1 MKRYIKQILSGGT
14 LSILVACAGTPEGE
28 GGDAYEDEAR
38 RNDCIHEPSIRGYSA
53 LDDMNL
59 LVDAAGRRS
68 YHVIL
73 MRRAYGLRDS
83 WAIGFRS
90 PTSRICERFSDVVF
104 EGNFGG
110 ESIRIKTIRELAPEE
125 KEALLIRFGK
135 KEPEV
140 RPTPAPEEVKGADVE
155 ELDADDDE

>member
-1 MKRYIKQILSGGT
+1 MKNLIKQLLSVGT
-14 LSILVACAGTPEGE
+14 LSILAACAGSL
-28 GGDAYEDEAR
+28 EDEGSNATEDVPR
-38 RNDCIHEPSIRGYSA
+38 RDDCIHEPSIRGYSV
-53 LDDMNL
+53 LDEQNL

-73 MRRAYGLRDS
+73 MRRAYGLRDT

-90 PTSRICERFSDVVF
+90 PTSRICESFSDVVF
-104 EGNFGG
+104 EGHFGG
-110 ESIRIKTIRELAPEE
+110 ESIRIKTIRQIEPEE

-140 RPTPAPEEVKGADVE
+140 RPAPAPEEVKGADVE
-155 ELDADDDE
+155 ELDAGDDE

>member
-1 MKRYIKQILSGGT
+1 MKTHIKQLLTIGT
-14 LSILVACAGTPEGE
+14 LSLFVGCAGTPTGE
-28 GGDAYEDEAR
+28 GSSASESDSR

-90 PTSRICERFSDVVF
+90 STSRICEGFSDVVF
-104 EGNFGG
+104 KGDFGN
-110 ESIRIKTIRELAPEE
+110 ESIRIKTIRQIEPEE

-140 RPTPAPEEVKGADVE
+140 RPTPEPDEVKGADVE
-155 ELDADDDE
+155 ELDAGDDE

>member
-1 MKRYIKQILSGGT
+1 MKDVIKQLLSVGT

-28 GGDAYEDEAR
+28 DSSTYEDEPQ
-38 RNDCIHEPSIRGYSA
+38 RNDCIHEPSIRGYSV
-53 LDDMNL
+53 LDEQNL

-73 MRRAYGLRDS
+73 MRRAYGLRDT

-104 EGNFGG
+104 DGHFGD
-110 ESIRIKTIRELAPEE
+110 ESIRIKSIRQIEPEE

-155 ELDADDDE
+155 ELDAGDAE

>member
-1 MKRYIKQILSGGT
+1 MKNLIKQLLSVIT
-14 LSILVACAGTPEGE
+14 LSVLVACASTPEHE
-28 GGDAYEDEAR
+28 DGGAYEDEPP
-38 RNDCIHEPSIRGYSA
+38 RNDCIHEPSIRGYSV
-53 LDDMNL
+53 LDEQNL

-73 MRRAYGLRDS
+73 IRRAYGLRDT
-83 WAIGFRS
+83 WGIGFRS
-90 PTSRICERFSDVVF
+90 TTSRICERFSDVVF
-104 EGNFGG
+104 EGHLGG
-110 ESIRIKTIRELAPEE
+110 ESIRIKTIRQLEPEE

-155 ELDADDDE
+155 ELDAGDDE